1 MDIWKYGLAMKLNW
15 VEVGGGRVA
24 LSHRPKLKAIAW
36 FAGQGCQRVLTIQGK
51 DESPE
56 QIGVAVRAAGLAWT
70 WIRVGDAQLPVGR
83 VNALMRQGVQEL
95 IACLQAGES
104 VLIHCSA
111 GIHRTGMFAFAL
123 LRSLGLSEPE
133 ALEKIA
139 LMRHHTRN
147 GMRPWDTA
155 WGNQIAA
162 GEQET
167 NK

>member
-1 MDIWKYGLAMKLNW
+1 M
-15 VEVGGGRVA
+15 A

-36 FAGQGCQRVLTIQGK
+36 FAGQGCQRVLTIQGE

-56 QIGVAVRAAGLAWT
+56 QIGDAVRAAGLAWT
-70 WIRVGDAQLPVGR
+70 WIKVGDGR
-83 VNALMRQGVQEL
+83 FPAGKADVLMRQGLQEL

-123 LRSLGLSEPE
+123 LRSLGLPEPE

-139 LMRHHTRN
+139 MMRPHTRN
-147 GMRPWDTA
+147 GMRPGDTA

-162 GEQET
+162 AESGNQP
-167 NK
+167 